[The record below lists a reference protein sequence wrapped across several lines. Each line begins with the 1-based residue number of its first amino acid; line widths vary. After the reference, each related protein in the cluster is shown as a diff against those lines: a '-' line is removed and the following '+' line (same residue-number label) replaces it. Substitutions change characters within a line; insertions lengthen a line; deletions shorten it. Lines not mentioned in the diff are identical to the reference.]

1 MPRVIEVGVAST
13 SAVSE
18 PRTTAT
24 TTSNFP
30 RSSDDAAFGAY
41 CRRRDCYCV
50 YVGIGQSTKKLD
62 LGDDLSIYIH
72 GVSLGLTVAGL
83 DALKPPVISDSVA
96 GTAAILIP
104 SAARGAATDSA
115 GFLER
120 ATL

>member
-41 CRRRDCYCV
+41 CRRRDGYCV
-50 YVGIGQSTKKLD
+50 YVGIGQSTNMKT
-62 LGDDLSIYIH
+62 GS
-72 GVSLGLTVAGL
+72 G
-83 DALKPPVISDSVA
+83 
-96 GTAAILIP
+96 
-104 SAARGAATDSA
+104 R
-115 GFLER
+115 
-120 ATL
+120 